1 MATAQ
6 SASDARLA
14 SDIRFRS
21 ERKKVLW
28 ISLALGIFVL
38 LAVPIHSAF
47 IADPRALS
55 DEIYTFVACNW
66 PFPLVPESA
75 CPQVFAGESPFMVL
89 YALVIV
95 PLLLIRGE
103 ARTMLTIVV
112 LSLVF
117 ALVQIIAVF
126 YTALP
131 SAFFP
136 PELNP
141 DLLPS
146 AFERDPATCG
156 LVLCGL
162 DHSLFHFAQVPFLLV
177 LAFFG
182 YRAYRAAR
190 REYSRGAR
198 HTNVP

>member
-6 SASDARLA
+6 PARDTQPAPYPRLRSA
-14 SDIRFRS
+14 
-21 ERKKVLW
+21 RKRVLL
-28 ISLALGIFVL
+28 ISLTLGIFVL
-38 LAVPIHSAF
+38 LAVPIHSAS
-47 IADPRALS
+47 IADTGALT
-55 DEIYTFVACNW
+55 DERYVFAACKW

-75 CPQVFAGESPFMVL
+75 CPQILAGESPFMVL

-95 PLLLIRGE
+95 PLLLIRGG
-103 ARTMLTIVV
+103 AKTMLTIAVM
-112 LSLVF
+112 SLVF
-117 ALVQIIAVF
+117 ALVQIAAPF

-146 AFERDPATCG
+146 AFQSDPATCG

-162 DHSLFHFAQVPFLLV
+162 DHSLFHFSQAPFLLA
-177 LAFFG
+177 LAFFS
-182 YRAYRAAR
+182 YQAYRAV
-190 REYSRGAR
+190 REEHNRGGQR
-198 HTNVP
+198 